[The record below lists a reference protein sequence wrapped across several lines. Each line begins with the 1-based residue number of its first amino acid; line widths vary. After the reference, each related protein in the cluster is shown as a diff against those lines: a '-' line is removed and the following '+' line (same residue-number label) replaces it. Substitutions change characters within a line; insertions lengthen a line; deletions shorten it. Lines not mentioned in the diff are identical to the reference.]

1 MSRPDM
7 TLSVVGA
14 MHPNGDGSNRLFE
27 IALCV
32 PGEAIELLPEP
43 KNKHDASAVAVVSAR
58 GIQIGYL
65 SAERCGWIGAKLR
78 HGEDLRAVFQSKVK
92 GGALIRVSFS
102 GEDPIL
108 PEPAEKAPVCEDEP
122 DDTFYPDEIPPD
134 DI

>member
-1 MSRPDM
+1 M

-14 MHPNGDGSNRLFE
+14 MHPNADGSNRLFE
-27 IALCV
+27 IALCA
-32 PGEAIELLPEP
+32 PGEPVDLIPEP
-43 KNKHDASAVAVVSAR
+43 KNKHDPSAVAVVSLR

-78 HGEDLRAVFQSKVK
+78 SGEDLRTVFQSRVK

-102 GEDPIL
+102 GENPIL
-108 PEPAEKAPVCEDEP
+108 PEPPLKAPVREEEP

-134 DI
+134 DF